1 MKITKILMS
10 TAVVALLFAS
20 CDDGKKKEAEM
31 KAEAERIEMEAKAEA
46 DKVEAEA
53 REIFESNSI
62 GTIATKNKDFSTLGK
77 ALKQAGLIDIFM
89 EEGDYT
95 VFAPTNDAF
104 SKIPKATMDHLMSTN
119 GNESLQNILKYHVI
133 EGEFKAKA
141 VLKAIAD
148 NNNAY
153 TITTLGNQN
162 ITLSEKDGKVMIK
175 DANGNMSTVVMADVD
190 ASNGVIHA
198 IDTVLMPKE

>member
-1 MKITKILMS
+1 MKITKMLMS
-10 TAVVALLFAS
+10 MAVIVLLFAA

-31 KAEAERIEMEAKAEA
+31 NAESERIEMEAKAEA
-46 DKVEAEA
+46 DKAKAEA
-53 REIFESNSI
+53 REIFESN
-62 GTIATKNKDFSTLGK
+62 TIATIASKNTNFSTLVA
-77 ALKQAGLIDIFM
+77 ALKQADLVNVFM
-89 EEGDYT
+89 EEGEYT
-95 VFAPTNDAF
+95 VFAPTNEAF
-104 SKIPKATMDHLMSTN
+104 AKIPKATLDNLMTAE
-119 GNESLQNILKYHVI
+119 GKESLQNILKYHVI
-133 EGEFKAKA
+133 EGEFKAKD

-175 DANGNMSTVVMADVD
+175 DANGKISTVIMADVD

-198 IDTVLMPKE
+198 IDTVLMPKG